1 MFNKLMALIDA
12 VKLIGYITNVSMSDT
27 YASIDFHNN
36 DTEYMLT
43 LMATKKEENKN
54 DSV

>member
-1 MFNKLMALIDA
+1 MFEKLMALIET
-12 VKLIGYITNVSMSDT
+12 VKLLGYITNVSMSET

-36 DTEYMLT
+36 NTKYLLT
-43 LMATKKEENKN
+43 LMATKEEKEN

>member
-1 MFNKLMALIDA
+1 MFEKLMTLIGA
-12 VKLIGYITNVSMSDT
+12 VKLMGYITNVSMSDT

-36 DTEYMLT
+36 DTEYLLT
-43 LMATKKEENKN
+43 LMATKKEEKKD